1 MAQAMSKDQKEM
13 TASIAGFVNAA
24 ATTNLLLELDVTGM
38 AHLAVE
44 VKPTV
49 RALDAF
55 VVDAKFHP
63 SGDWVTITSAIT
75 STPAGLILAAS
86 GTLASLGAAATGWF
100 IMDVRGLVGVRVSVS
115 GTIDDTGL
123 VTAYAHASV

>member
-1 MAQAMSKDQKEM
+1 MAQVMSKTRDGM
-13 TASIAGFVNAA
+13 TAEIAAFVNAA
-24 ATTNLLLELDVTGM
+24 ATTNLLLELDVTGLE
-38 AHLAVE
+38 HLSVE

-49 RALDAF
+49 RTLDAF

-63 SGDWVTITSAIT
+63 KGDWVTITNAIT

-86 GTLASLGAAATGWF
+86 GTLASLAAAAIGWF

-115 GTIDDTGL
+115 GTVDDTGL
-123 VTAYAHASV
+123 VTAYAHAA